1 MSNGKLV
8 TAVAIASTLI
18 AVTLGLNWA
27 EAEGLVGA
35 DMSVR
40 AVIVLAGLVLA
51 WYGNEVPKAIVRSE
65 RARTAK
71 RFSGWVFTLAGLGSA
86 AGGVLLP
93 IDMAV
98 TAELAVVGG
107 GLLLVVF
114 YCLATRQGPQA
125 TA

>member
-35 DMSVR
+35 DVSVR
-40 AVIVLAGLVLA
+40 AVIVLAGLTLA

-114 YCLATRQGPQA
+114 YCLTTRQGPQA

>member
-1 MSNGKLV
+1 VSNGKLV
-8 TAVAIASTLI
+8 TAIAIASTLI
-18 AVTLGLNWA
+18 AVTLGMNWA
-27 EAEGLVGA
+27 EAEGLVGG
-35 DMSVR
+35 DMAVR
-40 AVIVLAGLVLA
+40 TVIVLAGLVIA

-98 TAELAVVGG
+98 TAELVVVGG

>member
-107 GLLLVVF
+107 GLFLVVF

>member
-8 TAVAIASTLI
+8 TAIAIASTLI

-40 AVIVLAGLVLA
+40 TVIVLAGLVLA
-51 WYGNEVPKAIVRSE
+51 WYGNEVPKAIVHSE

-86 AGGVLLP
+86 AGGALLP
-93 IDMAV
+93 VDLAI
-98 TAELAVVGG
+98 TAELVVVGG
-107 GLLLVVF
+107 GLLLVVL
-114 YCLATRQGPQA
+114 YCLTTRQGPEA